1 MKAMKYFTIILALI
15 LPIELLAQEIYKSKK
30 YGYTMELPTGYE
42 ITTAIGEHIDLKTKN
57 KDGNS
62 IIVLLKKLPKES
74 LNITAQDMLKM
85 TGEQWETSLNEY
97 LPNPQFIKK
106 GAAIVDGKNGY
117 FIHYTSQKS
126 TEPKLYHMEYC
137 VFYNGLQYLL
147 TFTCEDQ
154 ATDHNMPYFFRA
166 LRSFKF

>member
-1 MKAMKYFTIILALI
+1 MKKLSIIILLFASI
-15 LPIELLAQEIYKSKK
+15 CKVSGQATYKSAA
-30 YGYTMELPTGYE
+30 YGYSMELPDNYTIE
-42 ITTAIGEHIDLKTKN
+42 KAIGEHIDLKAKN

-74 LNITAQDMLKM
+74 LNITADDMLKM

-97 LPNPQFIKK
+97 LPNPKFIKK

-137 VFYNGLQYLL
+137 VFYNGFQYLL

-154 ATDHNMPYFFRA
+154 ATDHNMPYFSRA